1 MSLLP
6 TALTAWR
13 DERSIADAIKHHDR
27 AGLATA
33 ASLLV
38 TLAATL
44 LKGSKYAALADFLD
58 PDTVAAVGVLAAGA
72 AAGFGHW
79 AGKGAITNAA
89 DAGQVGNA
97 AAPAAT
103 PTETGQVDSSGPHS
117 DDPTGNVSLGG

>member
-1 MSLLP
+1 MNP
-6 TALTAWR
+6 ITIITAWR
-13 DERSIADAIKHHDR
+13 DERSLATAIKHHDR

-79 AGKGAITNAA
+79 AGKGTIAA
-89 DAGQVGNA
+89 TADSGPAGNA
-97 AAPAAT
+97 AAPAGEPAAA
-103 PTETGQVDSSGPHS
+103 ETRVQASAPHS
-117 DDPTGNVSLGG
+117 DDPASDMPLGG